1 MQKHLLLAPIKMI
14 LTGKSLMTHIDEQEK
29 KKKFE
34 QFFILTFPKVKAFAW
49 KILRSEEDAE
59 DIAQDIFVKL
69 WDNPD
74 IWENKET
81 WDSYIYTMARNQI
94 YNFLKHQSV
103 ELSYQEKLSQDDSPS
118 FEFDIYDKLYAK
130 ELQLLIKLTLD
141 RMPEQRRKVF
151 SMSRQNGMSN
161 QEIADKLQLSV
172 RTVERHIY
180 LALQE
185 LKKVI
190 LIAFFFYFS

>member
-1 MQKHLLLAPIKMI
+1 
-14 LTGKSLMTHIDEQEK
+14 MTHIGEQEK

-69 WDNPD
+69 WDNPE

-81 WDSYIYTMARNQI
+81 WDSYIYTMTRNQI

-103 ELSYQEKLSQDDSPS
+103 ELSYQEKLSQEDSPS
-118 FEFDIYDKLYAK
+118 FEFDIYDKLYAT

-141 RMPEQRRKVF
+141 NMPEQRRKVF

-161 QEIADKLQLSV
+161 QEIADKLQLSI

>member
-1 MQKHLLLAPIKMI
+1 
-14 LTGKSLMTHIDEQEK
+14 MTHIKEQEK
-29 KKKFE
+29 KRKFE

-49 KILRSEEDAE
+49 KILHSEEDAE

-69 WDNPD
+69 WDNPE

-103 ELSYQEKLSQDDSPS
+103 ELNYQEKLSQENSPS
-118 FEFDIYDKLYAK
+118 YEFDMYDKLYAK
-130 ELQLLIKLTLD
+130 ELQPLIKLTLD
-141 RMPEQRRKVF
+141 NMPEQRRKVF
-151 SMSRQNGMSN
+151 SMSRQRGMSN
-161 QEIADKLQLSV
+161 QEIADNLQLSV

-190 LIAFFFYFS
+190 LIAFFFCFY

>member
-1 MQKHLLLAPIKMI
+1 MTFNDESQKKR
-14 LTGKSLMTHIDEQEK
+14 
-29 KKKFE
+29 KFE

-49 KILRSEEDAE
+49 KILKSEEDAE
-59 DIAQDIFVKL
+59 DVAQDVFVKL
-69 WDNPD
+69 WDNPE

-81 WDSYIYTMARNQI
+81 WDSYIYTMARYQI
-94 YNFLKHQSV
+94 YNFLKHKSV
-103 ELSYQEKLSQDDSPS
+103 ELTYQEKLIQEDAPS

-141 RMPEQRRKVF
+141 TMPDQRRKVF
-151 SMSRQNGMSN
+151 VMSREQGMSN
-161 QEIADKLQLSV
+161 QEIADNLQLSI

-185 LKKVI
+185 LKKII
-190 LIAFFFYFS
+190 LIAFFFYFG

>member
-1 MQKHLLLAPIKMI
+1 
-14 LTGKSLMTHIDEQEK
+14 MTHIKEQEK
-29 KKKFE
+29 KRKFE

-49 KILRSEEDAE
+49 KILHSEEDAE

-69 WDNPD
+69 WDNPE
-74 IWENKET
+74 IWEKKET

-103 ELSYQEKLSQDDSPS
+103 ELNYQEKLSQENSPS
-118 FEFDIYDKLYAK
+118 YEFDMYDKLYAK

-141 RMPEQRRKVF
+141 NMPEQRRKVF
-151 SMSRQNGMSN
+151 SMSRQRGMSN
-161 QEIADKLQLSV
+161 QEIADNLQLSV

-190 LIAFFFYFS
+190 LIAFFFCFY

>member
-1 MQKHLLLAPIKMI
+1 
-14 LTGKSLMTHIDEQEK
+14 MTHIDEQEK

>member
-1 MQKHLLLAPIKMI
+1 
-14 LTGKSLMTHIDEQEK
+14 MTHIKEQEK
-29 KKKFE
+29 KRKFE

-49 KILRSEEDAE
+49 KILHSEEDAE

-69 WDNPD
+69 WDNPE
-74 IWENKET
+74 I

-103 ELSYQEKLSQDDSPS
+103 ELNYQEKLSQENSPS
-118 FEFDIYDKLYAK
+118 YEFDMYDKLYAK

-141 RMPEQRRKVF
+141 NMPEQRRKVF
-151 SMSRQNGMSN
+151 SMSRQRGMSN
-161 QEIADKLQLSV
+161 QEIADNLQLSV

-190 LIAFFFYFS
+190 LIAFFFCFY

>member
-1 MQKHLLLAPIKMI
+1 
-14 LTGKSLMTHIDEQEK
+14 MTHIKEQEK
-29 KKKFE
+29 KRKFE

-49 KILRSEEDAE
+49 KILHSEEDAE

-69 WDNPD
+69 WDKPE

-103 ELSYQEKLSQDDSPS
+103 ELNYQEKLSQENSPS
-118 FEFDIYDKLYAK
+118 YEFDMYDKLYAK

-141 RMPEQRRKVF
+141 NMPEQRRKVF
-151 SMSRQNGMSN
+151 SMSRQRGMSN
-161 QEIADKLQLSV
+161 QEIADNLQLSV

-190 LIAFFFYFS
+190 LIAFFFCFY

>member
-1 MQKHLLLAPIKMI
+1 MASVKITI
-14 LTGKSLMTHIDEQEK
+14 TGKSLMTQIDEQEK

-49 KILRSEEDAE
+49 KVLRSEEDAE

-69 WDNPD
+69 WDNPE
-74 IWENKET
+74 IWEDKDT
-81 WDSYIYTMARNQI
+81 WDSYIYAMARNHI

-103 ELSYQEKLSQDDSPS
+103 AISYQEKLSQEDSPS

-141 RMPEQRRKVF
+141 GMPEQRRRVF
-151 SMSRQNGMSN
+151 SMSRQHGMSN

-185 LKKVI
+185 LKKI
-190 LIAFFFYFS
+190 IFIAFFFYFG

>member
-1 MQKHLLLAPIKMI
+1 
-14 LTGKSLMTHIDEQEK
+14 MTHIKEQEK
-29 KKKFE
+29 KRKFE

-49 KILRSEEDAE
+49 KILHSEEDAE
-59 DIAQDIFVKL
+59 DIAQDEQVY
-69 WDNPD
+69 DETYTEETEEYVEETPE

-103 ELSYQEKLSQDDSPS
+103 ELNYQEKLSQENSPS
-118 FEFDIYDKLYAK
+118 YEFDMYDKLYAK

-141 RMPEQRRKVF
+141 NMPEQRRKVF
-151 SMSRQNGMSN
+151 SMSRQRGMSN
-161 QEIADKLQLSV
+161 QEIADNLQLSV

-190 LIAFFFYFS
+190 LIAFFFCFY

>member
-1 MQKHLLLAPIKMI
+1 
-14 LTGKSLMTHIDEQEK
+14 MTHIDEQEK

-81 WDSYIYTMARNQI
+81 WDSYIYTMARNLI

>member
-1 MQKHLLLAPIKMI
+1 
-14 LTGKSLMTHIDEQEK
+14 MTHISEQEK

-69 WDNPD
+69 WDNPE

-94 YNFLKHQSV
+94 YNF
-103 ELSYQEKLSQDDSPS
+103 
-118 FEFDIYDKLYAK
+118 
-130 ELQLLIKLTLD
+130 
-141 RMPEQRRKVF
+141 
-151 SMSRQNGMSN
+151 
-161 QEIADKLQLSV
+161 
-172 RTVERHIY
+172 
-180 LALQE
+180 
-185 LKKVI
+185 
-190 LIAFFFYFS
+190 

>member
-1 MQKHLLLAPIKMI
+1 
-14 LTGKSLMTHIDEQEK
+14 MTYTEEQERK
-29 KKKFE
+29 RKFE

-49 KILRSEEDAE
+49 KILQSEEDAE

-69 WDNPD
+69 WDNPE
-74 IWENKET
+74 IWENKDT
-81 WDSYIYTMARNQI
+81 WDRYIYAMTRNQI

-103 ELSYQEKLSQDDSPS
+103 ELNYQEKFTQENSSSYD
-118 FEFDIYDKLYAK
+118 FDIYDKLYAK

-141 RMPEQRRKVF
+141 SMPEQRRKVF
-151 SMSRQNGMSN
+151 SMSRQKGMSN
-161 QEIADKLQLSV
+161 QEIAEKLNLSV

-185 LKKVI
+185 FKKP
-190 LIAFFFYFS
+190 

>member
-1 MQKHLLLAPIKMI
+1 MI
-14 LTGKSLMTHIDEQEK
+14 ITGKSLMTHIGEQEK

-69 WDNPD
+69 WDNPE
-74 IWENKET
+74 IRENKET

-103 ELSYQEKLSQDDSPS
+103 ELSYQEKLVQEDSPS

-141 RMPEQRRKVF
+141 NMPEQRRKVF
-151 SMSRQNGMSN
+151 SMSRKNGMSN
-161 QEIADKLQLSV
+161 QEIADNLQLSI

>member
-1 MQKHLLLAPIKMI
+1 
-14 LTGKSLMTHIDEQEK
+14 MTYTEEQERK
-29 KKKFE
+29 RKFE
-34 QFFILTFPKVKAFAW
+34 QFFILTFPKVKAFAC
-49 KILRSEEDAE
+49 KILQSEEDAE

-69 WDNPD
+69 WDNPE
-74 IWENKET
+74 IWENKDT
-81 WDSYIYTMARNQI
+81 WDSYIYAMTRNQI

-103 ELSYQEKLSQDDSPS
+103 ELNYQEKFVQENASSYD
-118 FEFDIYDKLYAK
+118 FGIYDNLYAK

-141 RMPEQRRKVF
+141 NMPEQRRKVF
-151 SMSRQNGMSN
+151 SMSRQKGMSN
-161 QEIADKLQLSV
+161 QEIAEKLNLSV

-190 LIAFFFYFS
+190 LIAFFSLVSIE

>member
-1 MQKHLLLAPIKMI
+1 
-14 LTGKSLMTHIDEQEK
+14 MTHIKEQEK
-29 KKKFE
+29 KRKFE

-49 KILRSEEDAE
+49 KILHSEEDAE

-69 WDNPD
+69 WDNPE

-103 ELSYQEKLSQDDSPS
+103 ELNYQEKLSQENSPS
-118 FEFDIYDKLYAK
+118 YEFDMYDKLYAK

-141 RMPEQRRKVF
+141 NMPEQRRKVF
-151 SMSRQNGMSN
+151 SMSRQRGMSN
-161 QEIADKLQLSV
+161 QEIADKLNLSINTIKFQYSQSLKQI
-172 RTVERHIY
+172 RATVG
-180 LALQE
+180 E
-185 LKKVI
+185 LS
-190 LIAFFFYFS
+190 LLLLYCMM

>member
-1 MQKHLLLAPIKMI
+1 
-14 LTGKSLMTHIDEQEK
+14 MTHVCEQEK

-34 QFFILTFPKVKAFAW
+34 QFFILTFPKIKAFAW

-69 WDNPD
+69 WDNPE
-74 IWENKET
+74 IWENKKT
-81 WDSYIYTMARNQI
+81 WDSYIYMMTRNQI
-94 YNFLKHQSV
+94 FNFLKRRSV
-103 ELSYQEKLSQDDSPS
+103 ELSYQEKLSQEDSPS
-118 FEFDIYDKLYAK
+118 YEFDIYDKLYEK

-141 RMPEQRRKVF
+141 NMPEQRRRVF
-151 SMSRQNGMSN
+151 SMSRHNGMSN
-161 QEIADKLQLSV
+161 QEIADKLQLSI

-180 LALQE
+180 LALQD

>member
-1 MQKHLLLAPIKMI
+1 
-14 LTGKSLMTHIDEQEK
+14 MTHIKEQEK
-29 KKKFE
+29 KRKFE

-49 KILRSEEDAE
+49 KILHSEEDAE

-69 WDNPD
+69 WDNP
-74 IWENKET
+74 ENKET

-103 ELSYQEKLSQDDSPS
+103 ELNYQEKLSQENSPS
-118 FEFDIYDKLYAK
+118 YEFDMYDKLYAK

-141 RMPEQRRKVF
+141 NMPEQRRKVF
-151 SMSRQNGMSN
+151 SMSRHRGLSN
-161 QEIADKLQLSV
+161 QEIADNLQLSV

-190 LIAFFFYFS
+190 LIAFFFCFY